1 MYLSH
6 WGLIESPFRSRV
18 AARYFYRSPT
28 HEEALAR
35 LQFLVDE
42 VHRIGLLMG
51 EAGSGKSIV
60 MGVFAEQRNGAGRPV
75 VMTSLLGMDRLE
87 FLYTVGSEL
96 GARPKAPLT
105 ISLLWR
111 GVADRLL
118 ANRYQGLETVLL
130 LDDADRAG
138 RDVLAQVARLAN
150 HDLSPESRLTVVLT
164 GRRERMGRLGHALL
178 ELAEL
183 RIDLEPWEPSDT
195 EHYLKSSLK
204 QAGRSAAVFD
214 DAAVARLHELA
225 RGVPRHVAR
234 LADLALVAGAGRKL
248 AVIDVETVE
257 SVCHELGVAMEQC

>member
-6 WGLIESPFRSRV
+6 WGLIESPFRSRI

-42 VHRIGLLMG
+42 GHRIGLLMG
-51 EAGSGKSIV
+51 EAGSGKSLV
-60 MGVFAEQRNGAGRPV
+60 LGVFADQRRSAGRPV

-87 FLYTVGSEL
+87 FLYTVGTEL
-96 GARPKAPLT
+96 GSRPKAPVVV
-105 ISLLWR
+105 SSLWR
-111 GVADRLL
+111 GVADHLL
-118 ANRYQGLETVLL
+118 ANRYQALETVLL

-138 RDVLAQVARLAN
+138 RDILAQVARLAN
-150 HDLSPESRLTVVLT
+150 HDLSPESRLTVVLA
-164 GRRERMGRLGHALL
+164 GQRERMGRLGPALL

-195 EHYLKSSLK
+195 EDYLKSSLA
-204 QAGRSAAVFD
+204 QAGRRTAVFD

-248 AVIDVETVE
+248 DAIDVDTIE
-257 SVCHELGVAMEQC
+257 SVCHELGVIEV

>member
-6 WGLIESPFRSRV
+6 WGLVESPFRSRL

-35 LQFLVDE
+35 LQFLVE
-42 VHRIGLLMG
+42 EGHRIGLLMG
-51 EAGSGKSIV
+51 EAGSGKSLV
-60 MGVFAEQRNGAGRPV
+60 LGVFAALRGSAGRPV
-75 VMTSLLGMDRLE
+75 VKISLQGMDRLE
-87 FLYTVGSEL
+87 FLCSVGTEL
-96 GARPKAPLT
+96 GLCPRAPLAM
-105 ISLLWR
+105 SSLWR
-111 GVADRLL
+111 GVADRLV

-138 RDVLAQVARLAN
+138 RDVLAQVARLAQ
-150 HDLSPESRLTVVLT
+150 HDLSPESRLTVVLA

-178 ELAEL
+178 ELTEL

-195 EHYLKSSLK
+195 ENYLKASLA

-214 DAAVARLHELA
+214 DAAAARLHELA

-234 LADLALVAGAGRKL
+234 LADLALVASAGRKL
-248 AVIDVETVE
+248 DSIDVDTVE
-257 SVCHELGVAMEQC
+257 SVCHELGVIEV